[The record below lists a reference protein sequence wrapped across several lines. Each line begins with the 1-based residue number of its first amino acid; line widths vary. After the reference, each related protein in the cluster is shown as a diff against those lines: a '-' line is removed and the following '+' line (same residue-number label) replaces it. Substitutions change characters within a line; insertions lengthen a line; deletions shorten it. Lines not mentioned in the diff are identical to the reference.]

1 MPKMSNKIKFKRKSF
16 GEYFVIRKKLFY
28 VKRNV
33 MCRETFS
40 ILYLYFWVSRKLLPE
55 KCPPENCSPENCPLR
70 KYPLPL
76 PMNISPYESSP
87 L

>member
-33 MCRETFS
+33 MCRENFS
-40 ILYLYFWVSRKLLPE
+40 ILCFIFLGIKKIAAQKITPQKIVPQK
-55 KCPPENCSPENCPLR
+55 
-70 KYPLPL
+70 
-76 PMNISPYESSP
+76 IVPYENTPYEYFP

>member
-33 MCRETFS
+33 MCRENFS
-40 ILYLYFWVSRKLLPE
+40 ILCFIFLGIKKIAAQKNVPQKIAPL
-55 KCPPENCSPENCPLR
+55 ENT
-70 KYPLPL
+70 
-76 PMNISPYESSP
+76 PYEYFP